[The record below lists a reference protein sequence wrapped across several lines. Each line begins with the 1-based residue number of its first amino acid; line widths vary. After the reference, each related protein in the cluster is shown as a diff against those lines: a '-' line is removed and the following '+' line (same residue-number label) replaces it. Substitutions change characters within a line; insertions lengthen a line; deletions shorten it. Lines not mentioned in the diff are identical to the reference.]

1 MWNKISIRN
10 KLILLVILPV
20 LFMSY
25 YISHEIKH
33 TNEEMRSA
41 KKAHSVVLFFEE
53 ISNYKI
59 PSIEKSKKINN
70 HIHNIFDKDKEING
84 LLKKYNSNLGMLRI
98 STNNKERLKIKKN
111 QIELYKKL
119 LIRLEQVYYLNLN
132 KDIDNL
138 LKSLY
143 QLEWMKIWLF
153 EEEINLNQLKY
164 TVKKDETTL
173 LLKNIDKLSHK
184 SELFYSRFLTINK
197 KESSSLKKIVE
208 SKTFK
213 DYNKFRES
221 LFSNKYQIFHQKN
234 LNNGIKNIRLKRS
247 AIQKI
252 EKKVYMEAK
261 KESLDRTK
269 HFEELSQRT
278 ILFTILF
285 SCLLLLVA
293 TSIVKK
299 ITGDFKT
306 ILSYLKKE
314 KNVDVDD
321 INGNDE
327 LTEFASEIKRLT
339 NEIIESRNIAIK
351 ANEAKSSFLA
361 NMSHEIRTPLNGIT
375 GMIEALSDS
384 ELNTL
389 QREYIKTVET
399 SSELLL
405 SLINDILDLSKI
417 ESGKIEV
424 IPTTTNIR
432 ETIYDVASVNIQSAK
447 DKDIS
452 IDVSID
458 KNLPMFLKIDD
469 HRLRQI
475 LMNLV
480 SNAVKFT
487 KKGGLTISIKELE
500 RKDKKIKIRFEVS
513 DTGIGIDEE
522 RKKSIFKSF
531 IQEDGSTTK
540 KYGGTGLGLSISSQ
554 LVELMGGKINVSS
567 EKGLGSKFSFE
578 LDVLEEETVLNK
590 TLKDINTEVII
601 VGNNVEKINK
611 VESELLIY
619 NLEVSKKIKNVNMLD
634 KKILDSQIL
643 IIIEDK
649 YSVQEFDS
657 LLSSVITENRS
668 VCLIRDMNNKRK
680 LEIEVDSI
688 VLYPVLGERLRKA
701 ISISYKEIEISKNKE
716 YKEKNE
722 RINNIDKIKVLLVED
737 NKVNQKV
744 AMIHLKSSNM
754 IYELAENGQEAID
767 IYKKSDDFDIVL
779 MDCMMPIK
787 DGFEAT
793 KEIRGYEDEK
803 SLKRIP
809 IIALTASVIDDDIQH
824 CFDVGMT
831 SYIPKP
837 VKKDRLIEEIKKLT
851 KK

>member
-1 MWNKISIRN
+1 MWNKVSIRN
-10 KLILLVILPV
+10 KLILLVVLPI

-53 ISNYKI
+53 ISSYSM
-59 PSIEKSKKINN
+59 PSKEKLKNINN
-70 HIHNIFDKDKEING
+70 HIYNIFADDIEINE
-84 LLKKYNSNLGMLRI
+84 LLKEYNSNLLI
-98 STNNKERLKIKKN
+98 LKNSNNNKEKLNIKKS
-111 QIELYKKL
+111 QIELYKKV

-132 KDIDNL
+132 QNIDNL

-153 EEEINLNQLKY
+153 EEEITLNQLKY
-164 TVKKDETTL
+164 TVDSKEITL

-184 SELFYSRFLTINK
+184 SELFYSRFLKINQK
-197 KESSSLKKIVE
+197 KSESLKNIVN
-208 SKTFK
+208 SSTFK
-213 DYNKFRES
+213 DYNEFRES
-221 LFSNKYQIFHQKN
+221 LFLNQHKIFQQKD
-234 LNNGIKNIRLKRS
+234 LNDGVKNIRLKRE
-247 AIQKI
+247 AIHEVEKI
-252 EKKVYMEAK
+252 VYLEAK
-261 KESLDRTK
+261 KESLERTK
-269 HFEELSQRT
+269 HFEELSQKT

-285 SCLLLLVA
+285 SCLLLWVA

-314 KNVDVDD
+314 KNVDVSNIEGD
-321 INGNDE
+321 DE
-327 LTEFASEIKRLT
+327 LTEFANEIKRLT
-339 NEIIESRNIAIK
+339 SEIIKSKNIAVK
-351 ANEAKSSFLA
+351 ASEAKSSFLA
-361 NMSHEIRTPLNGIT
+361 NMSHEIRTPLNGIM
-375 GMIEALSDS
+375 GMLEALSES

-399 SSELLL
+399 SSQLLL
-405 SLINDILDLSKI
+405 SLINDILDFSKI

-432 ETIYDVASVNIQSAK
+432 ETIYDIASVNIQSAK

-452 IDVSID
+452 IDVLID
-458 KNLPMFLKIDD
+458 KNIPMFVKVDD

-475 LMNLV
+475 LMNLT
-480 SNAVKFT
+480 SNAIKFT
-487 KKGGLTISIKELE
+487 EKGGLTISIQQLE
-500 RKDKKIKIRFEVS
+500 KQNDKVKIKLEVS
-513 DTGIGIDEE
+513 DTGIGIDSE
-522 RKKSIFKSF
+522 RKESIFKSF

-540 KYGGTGLGLSISSQ
+540 RYGGTGLGLSISSQ
-554 LVELMGGKINVSS
+554 LVELMGGKIKVSS

-578 LDVLEEETVLNK
+578 LEVTEEVVQLNK
-590 TLKDINTEVII
+590 KLTHVNTEVII
-601 VGNNVEKINK
+601 VGNNIEKINK
-611 VESELLIY
+611 VEEELSFYDLK
-619 NLEVSKKIKNVNMLD
+619 VSKKIKNVNLID
-634 KKILDSQIL
+634 KKILKSQIL

-649 YSVQEFDS
+649 YSDQEFDS
-657 LLSSVITENRS
+657 LLSSVITKERS

-680 LEIEVDSI
+680 LDIEVDSI

-701 ISISYKEIEISKNKE
+701 VSMSYKEITNL
-716 YKEKNE
+716 KNE
-722 RINNIDKIKVLLVED
+722 ADSNKDNKTNNIDKIKVLLVED
-737 NKVNQKV
+737 NRVNQKV
-744 AMIHLKSSNM
+744 AIIHLKSSNM

-767 IYKKSDDFDIVL
+767 IYKKSNDFDIVL

-793 KEIRGYEDEK
+793 KEIRDHEDENA
-803 SLKRIP
+803 LKRIP

-837 VKKDRLIEEIKKLT
+837 VKKDRLIDEIKKLT